1 MLIKIVSLMFDS
13 AYGGFK
19 DDDLREFLKDKELIS
34 STDHFF
40 IRNDVP
46 YITFILKYFPHRA
59 EVEAAKTS
67 TKEKPSE
74 AWRESL
80 SEHEMGLFNLL
91 RDWRSQR
98 CKKEGVP
105 PYVVFVKWMD
115 FVKWLLVTT
124 DGFPKTARFTF
135 SDRLTRLALDVVED
149 LIEARY
155 SRNKSLVTSLR
166 RLQPSRTFM
175 RPPKMPCA
183 ENAARSR
190 LPLFIFIWKMRS
202 SLFGHN

>member
-80 SEHEMGLFNLL
+80 SEHEMGLFNIL

-105 PYVVFVKWMD
+105 PYVVFTNQQLADIVKRRPQTISELTQIEG
-115 FVKWLLVTT
+115 VGKS
-124 DGFPKTARFTF
+124 KTLKYGE
-135 SDRLTRLALDVVED
+135 DVLAISKVD
-149 LIEARY
+149 LGIKQEA
-155 SRNKSLVTSLR
+155 
-166 RLQPSRTFM
+166 
-175 RPPKMPCA
+175 
-183 ENAARSR
+183 
-190 LPLFIFIWKMRS
+190 LPIA
-202 SLFGHN
+202 